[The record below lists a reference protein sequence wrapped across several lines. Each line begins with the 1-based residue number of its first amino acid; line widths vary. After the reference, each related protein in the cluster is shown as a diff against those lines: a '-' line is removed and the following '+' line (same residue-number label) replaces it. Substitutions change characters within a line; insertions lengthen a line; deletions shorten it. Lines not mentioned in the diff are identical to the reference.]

1 MMSELS
7 NQQIRQLASMRPE
20 TEPDHEFDRVIFS
33 SSASLNTSD
42 NSSQKLS
49 LFSFQYRLVKT
60 GMLIAAWISFGLNY
74 EMIGPTFEDLKV
86 YLEINYTQISFGLV
100 LRNLGYMGLS
110 LALGV
115 VFDKVSHFSDLLMAL
130 SSVVIGL
137 SKNSYKIQH
146 FLSKILSFLIFQIL
160 FFLKRIFS
168 CQFQKVTF

>member
-1 MMSELS
+1 
-7 NQQIRQLASMRPE
+7 
-20 TEPDHEFDRVIFS
+20 
-33 SSASLNTSD
+33 
-42 NSSQKLS
+42 
-49 LFSFQYRLVKT
+49 
-60 GMLIAAWISFGLNY
+60 MLIAAWISFGLNY